1 MINLSFQKQQCHL
14 TLEQG
19 LEEYHAFLKANG
31 KKQLIDTPG
40 STVIRDHDATHVI
53 FGLDTSL
60 EEESLLDSWVFSGTE
75 WKLKQLLAYNKLPEL
90 KDLKKAFWKDPG
102 YLKLGMVVIRAI
114 PLKLKIWK
122 RAKQMKKKWPFASP
136 DYLLAKR
143 ICDLR
148 EEYGINILTP
158 EERSSIKPLQWTGS
172 INKNINDKP
181 KKNLVLYFFAH
192 LQIVLDLKL

>member
-1 MINLSFQKQQCHL
+1 MC
-14 TLEQG
+14 
-19 LEEYHAFLKANG
+19 
-31 KKQLIDTPG
+31 
-40 STVIRDHDATHVI
+40 IRDS
-53 FGLDTSL
+53 DTSL

-90 KDLKKAFWKDPG
+90 KDLNKAFWKDPG

-136 DYLLAKR
+136 DYLLVKR

-158 EERSSIKPLQWTGS
+158 EERSTIKPLQWTGS
-172 INKNINDKP
+172 INKNINDK
-181 KKNLVLYFFAH
+181 KT
-192 LQIVLDLKL
+192 

>member
-14 TLEQG
+14 TLKQG
-19 LEEYHAFLKANG
+19 LEDYHAFLKANG
-31 KKQLIDTPG
+31 KKQLIDAPG

-90 KDLKKAFWKDPG
+90 KDLNKAFWKDPG

-158 EERSSIKPLQWTGS
+158 EERSTIKPLQWTGS
-172 INKNINDKP
+172 INKNIYDK
-181 KKNLVLYFFAH
+181 KT
-192 LQIVLDLKL
+192 

>member
-1 MINLSFQKQQCHL
+1 M
-14 TLEQG
+14 
-19 LEEYHAFLKANG
+19 
-31 KKQLIDTPG
+31 
-40 STVIRDHDATHVI
+40 
-53 FGLDTSL
+53 

-90 KDLKKAFWKDPG
+90 KDLNKAFWKDPG
-102 YLKLGMVVIRAI
+102 YLKLGMVVMRAI

-158 EERSSIKPLQWTGS
+158 EERSTIKPLQWTGS
-172 INKNINDKP
+172 INKNINDK
-181 KKNLVLYFFAH
+181 KT
-192 LQIVLDLKL
+192 